1 MTVFA
6 VGTSK
11 RKTTRRKRIS
21 IHEKNISSLTRLYSN
36 PIYKSLFNK
45 FIDDFTDVCMNE
57 VKMDFGVVGGVMF
70 AQNPLNS
77 SNASFLKAPTDCRPP
92 KNLKIPFICDSS
104 SLKHFFAALSSLLLA
119 ISFNRIQSA
128 SSNRLASAFILCKF
142 QFSASARRSM
152 KSNAGR
158 DSFTFN
164 WEYIRNKL

>member
-1 MTVFA
+1 MTVFS
-6 VGTSK
+6 VGASK
-11 RKTTRRKRIS
+11 RKTARRKRIS

-57 VKMDFGVVGGVMF
+57 VKMDFGVVCGVTF
-70 AQNPLNS
+70 AQNPHNS
-77 SNASFLKAPTDCRPP
+77 SIESFRETPTDCRPP
-92 KNLKIPFICDSS
+92 KKLKNSFYSR
-104 SLKHFFAALSSLLLA
+104 LFFFVTFLAALSSLLLVV
-119 ISFNRIQSA
+119 SFNRIQSA
-128 SSNRLASAFILCKF
+128 SSNRLAFILCKF
-142 QFSASARRSM
+142 QFSASAWRSM